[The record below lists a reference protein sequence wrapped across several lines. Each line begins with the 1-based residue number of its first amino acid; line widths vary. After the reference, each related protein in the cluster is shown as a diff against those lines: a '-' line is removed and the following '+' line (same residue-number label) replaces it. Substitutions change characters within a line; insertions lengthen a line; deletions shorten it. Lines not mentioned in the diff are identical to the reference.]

1 MQPILNSGFIS
12 FPAITAFA
20 LANNSLCATLYNTA
34 FGSSPSSTTTPEF
47 VQKNSGFPV
56 SIWLFISLNVIQYLT
71 LFLYL
76 SKQTFANL
84 SKQSTTLRLLN
95 PPYSLAK

>member
-34 FGSSPSSTTTPEF
+34 FGSSPSSTTTP
-47 VQKNSGFPV
+47 
-56 SIWLFISLNVIQYLT
+56 
-71 LFLYL
+71 
-76 SKQTFANL
+76 
-84 SKQSTTLRLLN
+84 
-95 PPYSLAK
+95 